1 MKDFYS
7 LTAFFRNTPMPALD
21 GNNAEHPPVAFV
33 PAMADRPRWTELPGL
48 IAAHEQKV
56 AQRKKEAEGDFVG
69 EWLYIYFNYGAKYL
83 KKALEIYRK
92 GE

>member
-1 MKDFYS
+1 MV
-7 LTAFFRNTPMPALD
+7 L
-21 GNNAEHPPVAFV
+21 V
-33 PAMADRPRWTELPGL
+33 PLL
-48 IAAHEQKV
+48 
-56 AQRKKEAEGDFVG
+56 KEAEGDFVG

>member
-1 MKDFYS
+1 MS
-7 LTAFFRNTPMPALD
+7 
-21 GNNAEHPPVAFV
+21 GIV
-33 PAMADRPRWTELPGL
+33 PSKIRPKTTD
-48 IAAHEQKV
+48 Q
-56 AQRKKEAEGDFVG
+56 AEGDFVG

>member
-1 MKDFYS
+1 MRS
-7 LTAFFRNTPMPALD
+7 QAA
-21 GNNAEHPPVAFV
+21 VACHSSPFV
-33 PAMADRPRWTELPGL
+33 FQNVHLVAAGGDHGL
-48 IAAHEQKV
+48 N
-56 AQRKKEAEGDFVG
+56 GDDHAVTQGHFVG